1 MNLPITFDTS
11 APAFPRT
18 EWFVKLTDATA
29 ATRLP
34 DQVAVVSTISELD
47 QRAGDRVLGVVN
59 IGFEDRVVLLE
70 RGEGDHTQLLSGIEP
85 DAISTSLELTT
96 YLDRAVAGR
105 SAADTLSVGVV
116 GYGPFGG
123 MGYAHGLACNETRG
137 LEFVAAVDTSDER
150 RKAAEAEF
158 PGVRTYGDVNEMIED
173 GGIDL
178 AIVATPPVYH
188 APIAR
193 QLLGHGI
200 HTVVEKPMCL
210 TTEDADQL
218 ISMANERDLLVTVHQ
233 SRRWDQDYLALREV
247 VESGRIGA
255 VFNIE
260 TFVGGFGHPCRAW
273 HSEESISGGAIY
285 DWGSHHVD
293 WIIQLYGSMPST
305 IRCVGHKRV
314 WHDVTNLDQL
324 TLHMMWPDGREATF
338 RQSDVAAI
346 RRPKFY
352 VQGSAGTLEGHYRP
366 LVNERLE
373 PGRGF
378 VREESHHA
386 EAPVTLE
393 VHQFDGSTTTI
404 EPVDD
409 PGWAF
414 HANLADHLLLGEP
427 LAVTP
432 ESTRDVVRVLEAGH
446 RSAAEGGS
454 VITLD

>member
-1 MNLPITFDTS
+1 MSLPITFDTTD
-11 APAFPRT
+11 PAFPRT
-18 EWFVKLTDATA
+18 EWFVKLTDSAA

-34 DQVAVVSTISELD
+34 DQVPVTSTLSELELRD
-47 QRAGDRVLGVVN
+47 GDRVLGLVN
-59 IGFEDRVVLLE
+59 IGFADRVVLIE
-70 RGEGDHTQLLSGIEP
+70 RVDGDRTQVISGVEP
-85 DAISTSLELTT
+85 DAISHSRALTT
-96 YLDRAVAGR
+96 YLDRVVADR
-105 SAADTLSVGVV
+105 SATDTLSVGVV

-123 MGYAHGLACNETRG
+123 MGYAHGLACVETDG

-150 RKAAEAEF
+150 RKAAEADF
-158 PGVRTYGDVNEMIED
+158 PGVRTYADVTQMIDD

-178 AIVATPPVYH
+178 AIVATPPVHH
-188 APIAR
+188 APIAKE
-193 QLLGHGI
+193 LLGHGI

-210 TTEDADQL
+210 TTEDANQL
-218 ISMANERDLLVTVHQ
+218 ISMADERDLVVTVHQ
-233 SRRWDQDYLALREV
+233 SRRWDRDYLALRSV
-247 VESGRIGA
+247 IESGRLGD

-273 HSEESISGGAIY
+273 HSEESISGGAIF

-293 WIIQLYGSMPST
+293 WIIQLYGSMPTT

-352 VQGSAGTLEGHYRP
+352 VQGASGTLEGHYRP
-366 LVNERLE
+366 LITERLE

-378 VREESHHA
+378 VSEESHHA
-386 EAPVTLE
+386 EAPVDLQ
-393 VHQFDGSTTTI
+393 VHRFDGATTVVQ
-404 EPVDD
+404 PANH
-409 PGWAF
+409 PGWSF

>member
-1 MNLPITFDTS
+1 MNPPITLDTTG
-11 APAFPRT
+11 PTFPRT
-18 EWFVKLTDATA
+18 EWFVKLTDRTA

-34 DQVAVVSTISELD
+34 DQVPVTAEISELTPRD
-47 QRAGDRVLGVVN
+47 GDRILAHVN
-59 IGFEDRVVLLE
+59 IGFADRVVLLE
-70 RGEGDHTQLLSGIEP
+70 RTDGDQTRVVSGI
-85 DAISTSLELTT
+85 DLQAIQTSPELLT
-96 YLDRAVAGR
+96 YLDRAATGR
-105 SAADTLSVGVV
+105 STAETLSVGVI

-123 MGYAHGLACNETRG
+123 MGYAHGLACSETAG

-150 RKAAEAEF
+150 RKAAEADF
-158 PGVRTYGDVNEMIED
+158 TGIRTYAAVTEMIED
-173 GGIDL
+173 GDIDL

-193 QLLGHGI
+193 ELLEHGI
-200 HTVVEKPMCL
+200 HAVVEKPMCL
-210 TTEDADQL
+210 TTEDANQL
-218 ISMANERDLLVTVHQ
+218 ISLADERSLLVTVHQ
-233 SRRWDQDYLALREV
+233 SRRWDRDYLALRSV
-247 VESGRIGA
+247 VESGQLGN

-273 HSEESISGGAIY
+273 HSEASISGGAIY

-293 WIIQLYGSMPST
+293 WIIQLYGSMPTT

-338 RQSDVAAI
+338 RQSDIAAI

-352 VQGSAGTLEGHYRP
+352 VQGESGTLEGHYRP
-366 LVNERLE
+366 LVTEQLE

-386 EAPVTLE
+386 EAPVDLE
-393 VHQFDGSTTTI
+393 VQRFDGSTTMVK
-404 EPVDD
+404 PADH
-409 PGWAF
+409 PGWGF

>member
-1 MNLPITFDTS
+1 MQLPITFDTS
-11 APAFPRT
+11 DPAFPRT
-18 EWFVKLTDATA
+18 EWFVKLTDSTA

-34 DQVAVVSTISELD
+34 DQVPVVSTVNELD
-47 QRAGDRVLGVVN
+47 LRDGDRVLGLVN
-59 IGFEDRVVLLE
+59 IGFADRAVLVE
-70 RGEGDHTQLLSGIEP
+70 RREGGRTRLISGIEA
-85 DAISTSLELTT
+85 DAIGNSQALMT

-105 SAADTLSVGVV
+105 SASDTLTVGVV

-123 MGYAHGLACNETRG
+123 MGYAHGLACAETEG

-150 RKAAEAEF
+150 RKAAETDF
-158 PGVRTYGDVNEMIED
+158 PGVRTYADVNEMIDD
-173 GGIDL
+173 GGVDL

-188 APIAR
+188 APIAKE
-193 QLLGHGI
+193 LLGHGI
-200 HTVVEKPMCL
+200 HAVVEKPMCL
-210 TTEDADQL
+210 TTDDANAM
-218 ISMANERDLLVTVHQ
+218 IAMADERDLLVTVHQ
-233 SRRWDQDYLALREV
+233 SRRWDRDYLALRSV
-247 VESGRIGA
+247 VESGQLGE
-255 VFNIE
+255 VFNVE

-293 WIIQLYGSMPST
+293 WIIQLYGSMPTT

-338 RQSDVAAI
+338 RQSDIAAI

-352 VQGSAGTLEGHYRP
+352 VQGEAGTLEGHYRP
-366 LVNERLE
+366 LVTERLE

-378 VREESHHA
+378 VSEESHHA
-386 EAPVTLE
+386 EAPVALE
-393 VHQFDGSTTTI
+393 VQRFDGSATTV
-404 EPVDD
+404 EPADH
-409 PGWAF
+409 PGWGF
-414 HANLADHLLLGEP
+414 HTNLADHLLLGEQ

>member
-1 MNLPITFDTS
+1 MDTPIALDTTGT
-11 APAFPRT
+11 AFPRT
-18 EWFVKLTDATA
+18 EWFFKLTDSTA

-34 DQVAVVSTISELD
+34 DQVPVTSAIFELTPQD
-47 QRAGDRVLGVVN
+47 SDRVLAQVN
-59 IGFEDRVVLLE
+59 IGFADRVVLIERTDGDQTQVISGVELE
-70 RGEGDHTQLLSGIEP
+70 
-85 DAISTSLELTT
+85 AIGANPELMT
-96 YLDRAVAGR
+96 YLDRVVTGR
-105 SAADTLSVGVV
+105 SSNDTLSVGVI
-116 GYGPFGG
+116 GYGPYGG
-123 MGYAHGLACNETRG
+123 MGYSHGLACAETEG

-150 RKAAEAEF
+150 RKAAELDF
-158 PGVRTYGDVNEMIED
+158 PDVRTYPGVSEMLDD

-178 AIVATPPVYH
+178 AIIATPPVYH

-193 QLLGHGI
+193 ELLGHGI
-200 HTVVEKPMCL
+200 HAVVEKPMCL
-210 TTEDADQL
+210 TTEDANRL

-233 SRRWDQDYLALREV
+233 SRRWDQDYLALRSI
-247 VESGRIGA
+247 VETGQLGI

-293 WIIQLYGSMPST
+293 WIIQLYGSMPTT

-324 TLHMMWPDGREATF
+324 TLHMMWSDGREATF
-338 RQSDVAAI
+338 RQSDIAAI

-352 VQGSAGTLEGHYRP
+352 VQGTAGTLEGHYRP
-366 LVNERLE
+366 MVSERLE

-378 VREESHHA
+378 MTEESHHA
-386 EAPVTLE
+386 EAPVDLE
-393 VHQFDGSTTTI
+393 IRHFDGSAASVK
-404 EPVDD
+404 PVPH
-409 PGWAF
+409 PGWGF
-414 HANLADHLLLGEP
+414 HVNLADHLLLGEP

-432 ESTRDVVRVLEAGH
+432 DSTRDVVRVLEAGH
-446 RSAAEGGS
+446 RSSVEGGR

>member
-1 MNLPITFDTS
+1 MHVPITYDTS
-11 APAFPRT
+11 DPAFPRT
-18 EWFVKLTDATA
+18 EWFIKLTDSTA

-34 DQVAVVSTISELD
+34 DQVPVTSAIFGLTPQD
-47 QRAGDRVLGVVN
+47 GDRVLAQVN
-59 IGFEDRVVLLE
+59 IGFADRVVLIE
-70 RGEGDHTQLLSGIEP
+70 RTDGDQTQVISGIELEAI
-85 DAISTSLELTT
+85 DASPELMT
-96 YLDRAVAGR
+96 YLDRVATGR
-105 SAADTLSVGVV
+105 SSNDTLSVGVI
-116 GYGPFGG
+116 GYGPYGG
-123 MGYAHGLACNETRG
+123 MGYTHGLACAETEG

-150 RKAAEAEF
+150 RKAAESDF
-158 PGVRTYGDVNEMIED
+158 PDVRTYADVSEMLDD

-188 APIAR
+188 APIAK

-200 HTVVEKPMCL
+200 HAVVEKPMCL
-210 TTEDADQL
+210 TTEDANQL
-218 ISMANERDLLVTVHQ
+218 VSMADERDLLVTVHQ
-233 SRRWDQDYLALREV
+233 SRRWDRDYLALRSV
-247 VESGRIGA
+247 VESGQIGD
-255 VFNIE
+255 VFNVE

-293 WIIQLYGSMPST
+293 WIIQLYGSMPTT

-324 TLHMMWPDGREATF
+324 TLHMMWSDGREATF
-338 RQSDVAAI
+338 RQSDIAAI

-352 VQGSAGTLEGHYRP
+352 VQGDSGTLEGHYRP

-386 EAPVTLE
+386 EAPVALE
-393 VHQFDGSTTTI
+393 VQRFDGSMTTV
-404 EPVDD
+404 EPADH
-409 PGWAF
+409 PGWGF

-446 RSAAEGGS
+446 RSASEGGS
-454 VITLD
+454 VITLE

>member
-1 MNLPITFDTS
+1 MQLPITFDTTGH
-11 APAFPRT
+11 ALPRT
-18 EWFVKLTDATA
+18 EWFVKLVDTTA
-29 ATRLP
+29 AARLP
-34 DQVAVVSTISELD
+34 DQIPLTSTLTELD
-47 QRAGDRVLGVVN
+47 VRDGDRVLGTVN
-59 IGFEDRVVLLE
+59 VGFADRVVLVE
-70 RGEGDHTQLLSGIEP
+70 RVDGDRATLVSGLEP
-85 DAISTSLELTT
+85 DAISGSPELIT
-96 YLDRAVAGR
+96 YLDRAVAR
-105 SAADTLSVGVV
+105 RATSDTLSVGVV
-116 GYGPFGG
+116 GYGPYGG
-123 MGYAHGLACNETRG
+123 MGYAHGLACAETKG

-150 RKAAEAEF
+150 RKAAEADF

-193 QLLGHGI
+193 ELLGRGI
-200 HTVVEKPMCL
+200 HAVVEKPMCL

-218 ISMANERDLLVTVHQ
+218 ISMATERDLLVTVHQ
-233 SRRWDQDYLALREV
+233 SRRWDQDYLALKSI
-247 VESGRIGA
+247 VESGTIGG

-273 HSEESISGGAIY
+273 HSEESISGGAIF

-293 WIIQLYGSMPST
+293 WIIQLYGSMPTT

-352 VQGSAGTLEGHYRP
+352 VQGDSGTLEGHYRP
-366 LVNERLE
+366 LVSERLE

-393 VHQFDGSTTTI
+393 VHRFDGSATTV
-404 EPVDD
+404 EPADH
-409 PGWAF
+409 PGWGF

-454 VITLD
+454 VISLA